1 MVQSMDCTC
10 RLVIEWSG
18 RLKVFGDV
26 DWAIVKDV
34 CVMMVDS
41 CIELL
46 CGVRV
51 SVRSCLQAHV
61 HVRTCIGVI

>member
-1 MVQSMDCTC
+1 M
-10 RLVIEWSG
+10 
-18 RLKVFGDV
+18 FGDV

-41 CIELL
+41 CIELH

-51 SVRSCLQAHV
+51 SMRSCPP
-61 HVRTCIGVI
+61 VRICVI

>member
-1 MVQSMDCTC
+1 M
-10 RLVIEWSG
+10 
-18 RLKVFGDV
+18 FGDV
-26 DWAIVKDV
+26 DGGIVKDV

-51 SVRSCLQAHV
+51 SMRSCPQV
-61 HVRTCIGVI
+61 HVRISVI

>member
-1 MVQSMDCTC
+1 M
-10 RLVIEWSG
+10 
-18 RLKVFGDV
+18 FGDV
-26 DWAIVKDV
+26 VWAIVKYV

-51 SVRSCLQAHV
+51 SMRSCPQ
-61 HVRTCIGVI
+61 VRIGVI